1 LTFYRQNTLLKC
13 LEGAI
18 IVLLFGIFVHL
29 TTSGFTSSSTLVG
42 SAFMVLIAIGLCSK
56 RFVRVSESARSLW
69 IPLAA
74 LATGFW
80 SFSFFRFTGFVEWP
94 LGRAAD
100 LAGYA
105 RLLYFHI
112 VLSVSVLTPIVITG
126 HIATQLNRVHWG
138 NWWKGG
144 FSLNSLKIILWVILF
159 GVWFRAL
166 FEVVSVKPQASGP
179 IMGLVGISL
188 LKSTLTGATEEICYR
203 GIIQPVA
210 IARFGVPMGIVL
222 QSCLYVAF
230 HIHLG
235 QVFFTHAGFLAGVM
249 TLGLVFGMVTRL
261 SGGIGWAFV
270 VHTAINLVIE
280 WRNIS

>member
-1 LTFYRQNTLLKC
+1 M
-13 LEGAI
+13 
-18 IVLLFGIFVHL
+18 LLFAIFVHL
-29 TTSGFTSSSTLVG
+29 TTSGSPSSSTFVG

-56 RFVRVSESARSLW
+56 RFVKVSESARSLW
-69 IPLAA
+69 TPLTA

-94 LGRAAD
+94 LGRAVD

-112 VLSVSVLTPIVITG
+112 ILSASVLTPVIIIG
-126 HIATQLNRVHWG
+126 HITAQLNRVYWG

-144 FSLNSLKIILWVILF
+144 FSLISLKIVLWLTLF
-159 GVWFRAL
+159 GIWVWAL
-166 FEVVSVKPQASGP
+166 SEVLSVKPDTFGP
-179 IMGLVGISL
+179 AMGLLAISI
-188 LKSTLTGATEEICYR
+188 LKAILTGATEEICYR
-203 GIIQPVA
+203 GIIQPAA
-210 IARFGVPMGIVL
+210 IARFGVALGIVL
-222 QSCLYVAF
+222 QSCLYTAF
-230 HIHLG
+230 HMHLG
-235 QVFFTHAGFLAGVM
+235 EIFFGHTGFLAGVM
-249 TLGLVFGMVTRL
+249 TLGLVFGIVTRL